1 MNAIRAE
8 LLKLRRSAVW
18 IIVVVLPLFAVVTG
32 TVNYVLNVGELSST
46 WSSYWSQVTLFY
58 GLLYL
63 SIGVAVLA
71 STLWRMEHRG
81 NWPRLLAAPV
91 SPGSTLTAKLAA
103 LALLVVVMQAVLI
116 ATGWIAGI
124 LAAGLPPAL
133 PANVLLVLAL
143 SALPAIAVAALQSL
157 LSMLIRS
164 FAAPVMLAVLGC
176 VLGLG
181 LGLMLAGH
189 DSLALA
195 VPYALVTRVLG
206 MLGALTTAA
215 PLSWAE
221 AARVGLPSLALAAA
235 FTALGALVL
244 ARRDIRA

>member
-91 SPGSTLTAKLAA
+91 SPGSILTAKLAA

-181 LGLMLAGH
+181 IILSGH
-189 DSLALA
+189 DSLSLA

-206 MLGALTTAA
+206 MLGAVTTAA

>member
-91 SPGSTLTAKLAA
+91 SPGSILTAKLAA

-124 LAAGLPPAL
+124 VAAGLPPAL

-176 VLGLG
+176 VLG

>member
-32 TVNYVLNVGELSST
+32 TVNYVFNVDVLSSS

-91 SPGSTLTAKLAA
+91 SPGSILTAKLAA

-116 ATGWIAGI
+116 AAGWIAGI
-124 LAAGLPPAL
+124 VAAGLPPAL

-181 LGLMLAGH
+181 LMLSGH
-189 DSLALA
+189 DSLSLA

-235 FTALGALVL
+235 FTALGAVVL

>member
-91 SPGSTLTAKLAA
+91 SPGSILTAKLAA

-181 LGLMLAGH
+181 LMLAGH

-244 ARRDIRA
+244 ARGDIRA

>member
-32 TVNYVLNVGELSST
+32 TVNYVLNVGELSAT

-91 SPGSTLTAKLAA
+91 SPGSILTAKLAA

-181 LGLMLAGH
+181 LMLAGH

-206 MLGALTTAA
+206 MLGAVTTAT

-235 FTALGALVL
+235 FTALGAVVL

>member
-91 SPGSTLTAKLAA
+91 SPGSILTAKLAA

-181 LGLMLAGH
+181 IILSGH
-189 DSLALA
+189 DSLSLA

>member
-32 TVNYVLNVGELSST
+32 TVNYVLNVGELSAT

-91 SPGSTLTAKLAA
+91 SPGSILTAKLAA

-116 ATGWIAGI
+116 AAGWIAGI
-124 LAAGLPPAL
+124 VAAGLPPAL

-181 LGLMLAGH
+181 LMLSGH
-189 DSLALA
+189 DSLSLA

-235 FTALGALVL
+235 FTALGAVVL

>member
-91 SPGSTLTAKLAA
+91 SPGSILTAKLAA

-181 LGLMLAGH
+181 LMLAGH

>member
-32 TVNYVLNVGELSST
+32 TVNYVLNVGELSAT

-91 SPGSTLTAKLAA
+91 SPGSILTAKLAA

-116 ATGWIAGI
+116 AAGWIAGI
-124 LAAGLPPAL
+124 VAAGLPPAL

-176 VLGLG
+176 VHG

>member
-91 SPGSTLTAKLAA
+91 SPGSILTAKLAA

-181 LGLMLAGH
+181 LMLAGH

-215 PLSWAE
+215 PLSWSE

>member
-32 TVNYVLNVGELSST
+32 TVNYVLNVGELSAT

-91 SPGSTLTAKLAA
+91 SPGSILTAKLAA

-124 LAAGLPPAL
+124 VAAGLPPAL

-176 VLGLG
+176 VLG

>member
-91 SPGSTLTAKLAA
+91 S
-103 LALLVVVMQAVLI
+103 QA
-116 ATGWIAGI
+116 
-124 LAAGLPPAL
+124 
-133 PANVLLVLAL
+133 
-143 SALPAIAVAALQSL
+143 
-157 LSMLIRS
+157 RS
-164 FAAPVMLAVLGC
+164 
-176 VLGLG
+176 
-181 LGLMLAGH
+181 
-189 DSLALA
+189 
-195 VPYALVTRVLG
+195 
-206 MLGALTTAA
+206 
-215 PLSWAE
+215 
-221 AARVGLPSLALAAA
+221 
-235 FTALGALVL
+235 
-244 ARRDIRA
+244 

>member
-91 SPGSTLTAKLAA
+91 SPGSILTAKLAA

-124 LAAGLPPAL
+124 LAAGLSPAL

-181 LGLMLAGH
+181 IILSGH
-189 DSLALA
+189 DSLSLA

-206 MLGALTTAA
+206 MLGAVTTAA